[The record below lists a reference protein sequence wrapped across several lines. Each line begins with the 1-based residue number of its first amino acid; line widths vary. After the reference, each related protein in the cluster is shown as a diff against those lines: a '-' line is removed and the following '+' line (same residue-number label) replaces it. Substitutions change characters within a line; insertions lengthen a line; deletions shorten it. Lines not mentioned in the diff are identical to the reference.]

1 VLQSLFKIFG
11 NSEFGPLSEC
21 GKGAYTMKNKCK
33 KIPFEIKKRENR
45 LFEFLN
51 DEVDSA
57 DDRELDKKIV
67 HKRDNNGN
75 PVVAN
80 NLISIQQPKYSDIL
94 PKILINLKKN
104 IIAKILK
111 KALKTGSWK
120 KVKKAY
126 RLLKKDK

>member
-1 VLQSLFKIFG
+1 
-11 NSEFGPLSEC
+11 
-21 GKGAYTMKNKCK
+21 MKNKSK
-33 KIPFEIKKRENR
+33 KVPFEIKKRENR

-51 DEVDSA
+51 DEVDGA

-67 HKRDNNGN
+67 HKRDNNGK

-80 NLISIQQPKYSDIL
+80 NLISIQHPKYSDIL
-94 PKILINLKKN
+94 PKILNNLKKN

-111 KALKTGSWK
+111 KALKTRSWK

-126 RLLKKDK
+126 KLLKEDN